1 MKASVVDLR
10 YKMNEV
16 LKALDRRE
24 RITITHHG
32 KVKGIIDPVRSEAIM
47 KVEEHPFFNMIT
59 DNIETV
65 AEQMDKLR
73 GPRYD
78 DI

>member
-24 RITITHHG
+24 RVTITHHG
-32 KVKGIIDPVRSEAIM
+32 RVKGIIDPVRSKAVM
-47 KVEEHPFFNMIT
+47 KVEEHPFFNMAADDAIT
-59 DNIETV
+59 V
-65 AEQMDKLR
+65 SEQMDRLR
-73 GPRYD
+73 APRYD

>member
-10 YKMNEV
+10 YKMKEV
-16 LKALDRRE
+16 LKALGRRE
-24 RITITHHG
+24 RVTITHHG
-32 KVKGIIDPVRSEAIM
+32 RVKGTIDPVRSEAIM

-59 DNIETV
+59 DDAITV
-65 AEQMDKLR
+65 SEQMDKLR